1 MQEINI
7 TVKPRIEEFLLNV
20 YWTRQ
25 DIVNF
30 CQHVISKDFTCNIG
44 TNTKRKDILENFFI
58 FIDTSSQKIKYY
70 KKLVTIIKEWNFD
83 ENNYWYKEGKLNYS
97 IAKSIQIDF
106 MKLEIN
112 EKKEKQEEKIKEFSI
127 DTIKKNFYSMV
138 QNNNLTPQQK
148 GFEFEEI
155 FYQIAVLEGITHRK
169 PYRVNE
175 TMEQI
180 DGTLKIENNNYLVEL
195 KFTKN
200 EVNFSTIASFAGKLS
215 TKGCYPRGIFVSME
229 GFSDGSILNS
239 SFSAYKNIILL
250 DSVDFMNIL
259 EGVIKLEELLIK
271 KIEILQTKGYFYYDP
286 VNNLNKYDLIIKK

>member
-30 CQHVISKDFTCNIG
+30 CQHVISKDFTCNIA

>member
-30 CQHVISKDFTCNIG
+30 CQNIISKNFTCNIS
-44 TNTKRKDILENFFI
+44 TNIKRKDILENFFI
-58 FIDTSSQKIKYY
+58 FIDTSSQKIEYY

-127 DTIKKNFYSMV
+127 DMIKKNFYSMV

-148 GFEFEEI
+148 GFEFEKI

-239 SFSAYKNIILL
+239 SFSAYKNIILV